1 MGRWRRAMQ
10 NPTLAW
16 MVVATLVTGLL
27 SVPVASAEV
36 VAGFETGADLQ
47 RWSAQGKI
55 VVQRTAGPPAPDKA
69 GAAPPAGS
77 AARIQTEGNSGLFIK
92 AGELPR
98 DLTEFDALRF
108 WVHRDLTAA
117 AAPST
122 VEVRFYEADG
132 GAWFWRKVVLDQPGW
147 TQVEVPFKWT
157 RWSPARIP
165 RWGKVNRLGIFF
177 RDAADVFVDSFALAD
192 EPPPNG
198 PAEKPVLNPH
208 DVATL
213 AFGAAAADPDKVRI
227 GRAAEMAVITDV
239 RDCESEKLL
248 QHLGNMAAAVKADL
262 PFAAAAASPITL
274 VVFAVEDQYKEF
286 PVKLAERLGAQAAPT
301 TASGY
306 TVQGIATSS
315 WDPRH
320 GTLRP
325 VFAHEFVHALLS
337 ATLDLDNKGEW
348 LQEGLASHY
357 QLRFHPQAN
366 FRALVIDGLKGA
378 DPGVL
383 KQVCSGNRI
392 PLHHYWI
399 AGTLCRMLIED
410 PDLAAKL
417 PAVVAAIRKSGSTAM
432 EPLLPVLG
440 LSWQELDEKWRAF
453 CQEKYGT

>member
-1 MGRWRRAMQ
+1 MSNWRHAMP

-16 MVVATLVTGLL
+16 MVVATLLTGLAKA
-27 SVPVASAEV
+27 PVASAEV

-55 VVQRTAGPPAPDKA
+55 RVERTEGPPAPDKA
-69 GAAPPAGS
+69 GDAPPAGG
-77 AARIQTEGNSGLFIK
+77 AARIETEGNSGLFIK

-98 DLTEFDALRF
+98 DLTEFDTLRF
-108 WVHRDLTAA
+108 WVHRDPAAA

-147 TQVEVPFKWT
+147 TQVEVPFRWT

-165 RWGKVNRLGIFF
+165 RWKKVNRLGLFF
-177 RDAADVFVDSFALAD
+177 RDAADVFVDSFTLAD

-198 PAEKPVLNPH
+198 PEEKPVLNPH
-208 DVATL
+208 DVATFG
-213 AFGAAAADPDKVRI
+213 FGAAAADPDKVRI
-227 GRAAEMAVITDV
+227 GRADEITVITDA
-239 RDCESEKLL
+239 RDCEIDKLL
-248 QHLGNMAAAVKADL
+248 QHLGNVASAVKADL
-262 PFAAAAASPITL
+262 PFAAAAASPVTL
-274 VVFAVEDQYKEF
+274 LVFAEEDQYKEF
-286 PVKLAERLGAQAAPT
+286 PVKLAERLGAQAGPAMS
-301 TASGY
+301 SGF

-325 VFAHEFVHALLS
+325 VYAHEFVHALLS

-366 FRALVIDGLKGA
+366 FRAIVIDGLKGA

-410 PDLAAKL
+410 SELATKL
-417 PAVVAAIRKSGSTAM
+417 PAVVAAIQKSGSTAM
-432 EPLLPVLG
+432 ESLLPVLG

-453 CQEKYGT
+453 CREKYGT